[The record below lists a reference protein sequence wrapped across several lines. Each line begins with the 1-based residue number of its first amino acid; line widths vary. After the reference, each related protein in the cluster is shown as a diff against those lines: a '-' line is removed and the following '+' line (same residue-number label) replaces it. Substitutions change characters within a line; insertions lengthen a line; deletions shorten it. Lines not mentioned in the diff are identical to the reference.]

1 MHLAC
6 RMVCDTQIEHTYTTL
21 LCWCDLGSSLI
32 FHVCLSGLAVVGGL
46 LPSYWDVAVPIT

>member
-6 RMVCDTQIEHTYTTL
+6 RMVCDTQIEHTYTT
-21 LCWCDLGSSLI
+21 DLGSSLI